1 MDTLFY
7 DGQCPLCR
15 REMDHLRKHADKNLT
30 LVDIHELENPDSWP
44 GVTRELLLR
53 RLHLL
58 RESGSFETGLD
69 ATVRSWGHTRIGWP
83 LRPLVWPGIR
93 RIVAKLYQRW
103 ADRRYCNRYAC
114 DIPQVDRTFNLR
126 Q

>member
-15 REMDHLRKHADKNLT
+15 REMRHLRKHADKDLT

-44 GVTRELLLR
+44 GVTRERLLR

-58 RESGSFETGLD
+58 RESGTFETGLE
-69 ATVRSWGHTRIGWP
+69 ATVMSWGHTRIGW
-83 LRPLVWPGIR
+83 LFKPLV
-93 RIVAKLYQRW
+93 
-103 ADRRYCNRYAC
+103 
-114 DIPQVDRTFNLR
+114 
-126 Q
+126 

>member
-15 REMDHLRKHADKNLT
+15 REMAYLRKTADAGLA
-30 LVDIHELENPDSWP
+30 LVDIHGLEDPESWP
-44 GVTRELLLR
+44 GVTRERLLR

-58 RESGSFETGLD
+58 RESGTFETGLD
-69 ATVRSWGHTRIGWP
+69 ATVRSWGHTRIGW
-83 LRPLVWPGIR
+83 LFRPLLWPGIR
-93 RIVAKLYQRW
+93 RVAGTLYRRW

-114 DIPQVDRTFNLR
+114 RITR
-126 Q
+126 QGHIEGS